1 VSARTAATIASMM
14 RDTVERGTGTA
25 ARIPGAVVGGKTGT
39 AETGVAG
46 TNNAWFIA
54 FAGRERPQVAI
65 AVVLE
70 QQNGTGGELAAQI
83 AREVMQALLPG
94 TANS

>member
-1 VSARTAATIASMM
+1 
-14 RDTVERGTGTA
+14 
-25 ARIPGAVVGGKTGT
+25 
-39 AETGVAG
+39 
-46 TNNAWFIA
+46 
-54 FAGRERPQVAI
+54 VAI

-70 QQNGTGGELAAQI
+70 QQNGTGGVLAAPI